1 MEKENKNTG
10 DQAQTKEKFA
20 FLILNE
26 IQNYFKG
33 RQGEAGSDLLSTF
46 LS

>member
-1 MEKENKNTG
+1 MEKENKITG
-10 DQAQTKEKFA
+10 NQAKEKFA

-33 RQGEAGSDLLSTF
+33 RQGEVGSDLLSIF